1 MQNNKN
7 RFLFAI
13 DLDGTT
19 LQWSRTGEIQEVTIK
34 AVQRAVKEG
43 HVVCILTG
51 RAWRNSQEI
60 YKTLNLNTVIVN
72 YNSAHIHHYLDKNFI
87 SHIKYLN

>member
-1 MQNNKN
+1 MKTTKIQNNKN

-19 LQWSRTGEIQEVTIK
+19 LQSSRTGEIHEVTIK
-34 AVQRAVKEG
+34 AVQRTVKEG

-51 RAWRNSQEI
+51 RSWRSTQEI
-60 YKTLNLNTVIVN
+60 YKTLNLNT
-72 YNSAHIHHYLDKNFI
+72 
-87 SHIKYLN
+87 